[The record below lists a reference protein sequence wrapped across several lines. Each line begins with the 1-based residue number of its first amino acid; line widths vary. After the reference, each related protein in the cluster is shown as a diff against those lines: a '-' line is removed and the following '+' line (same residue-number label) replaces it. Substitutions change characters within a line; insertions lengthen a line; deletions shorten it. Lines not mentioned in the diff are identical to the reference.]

1 MITNT
6 FLKDPVF
13 AANVA
18 LVCCAL
24 HVCERASCPF
34 EDSWIPSDAGG
45 IQLQAHVAL
54 PGAGAE
60 LQALITRDA
69 RTHSHAMCTTL
80 SNLYSNLQ
88 A

>member
-1 MITNT
+1 MITNN

-24 HVCERASCPF
+24 HNVCERASCPF
-34 EDSWIPSDAGG
+34 EDSWIPSDAGA
-45 IQLQAHVAL
+45 IQPQAHVAL

-60 LQALITRDA
+60 LQALITKDA
-69 RTHSHAMCTTL
+69 L
-80 SNLYSNLQ
+80 SRYVHNVV
-88 A
+88 